1 MIEVRQQ
8 LIVKQIYENKNP
20 LSANDLAEKLK
31 CSSKTIRN
39 SIKDFN
45 EHSYLYGCCIQLQR
59 GIGYQLEI
67 ENQELFQSFLFKF
80 QKENLL
86 EEKEKRIWLIGMLLI
101 FRGDWCSLEDLAEQI
116 YVSRSTLV
124 KDLTECEKK
133 LMKYQLEFSS
143 KSGKGIRMVGSEQKL
158 REFCVHAVI
167 NYPEF
172 GEINSIL
179 PFVLSFKELVEE
191 SKIILQ
197 KLMDQYWF
205 VFSEEMI
212 REISVEIS
220 MILERVK
227 QGYLL
232 QQDYFEVEMT
242 HQILWEEWLSRLE
255 SLASIQLPSRE
266 KSYIYALLQA
276 KQMYSEEKVDNHIY
290 DLVDE
295 FLSIIQQQ
303 YHFDL
308 FDSSILVSDLAAHLQ
323 GLKYRLTHQINIRNA
338 MVKQIKEN
346 YPLAFEMSLNAL
358 RTLFSEYDLISD
370 EEVAFVALHIGV
382 ALEKIHL
389 IENKKLQRCLI
400 VCGSGKGTAKMLERI
415 IVRNL
420 ESIIVERILSK
431 REYDQQL
438 SISEDI
444 VISTIDLEK
453 KNKPVFLVQKL
464 PTQGELQKVEDEI
477 KTKITSSKKK
487 IFNFF
492 SSENFYVGEWH
503 QSKESLL
510 LERMNRLEKNEIISD
525 SKEFYCSIMQR
536 EGLGSTV
543 ISSYLATPHPMA
555 LLSKK
560 SRIDVCILRNGVQ
573 WNETETVKLIF
584 LLALSPVDYQEV
596 IEVYDYFLEII
607 RRNCEKRLIDI
618 SSYEEFIQISEEI
631 IQGME

>member
-8 LIVKQIYENKNP
+8 LIVKIIYENKNP
-20 LSANDLAEKLK
+20 LSADDLAEKLK

-39 SIKDFN
+39 SIKGFN
-45 EHSYLYGCCIQLQR
+45 EQSSLTGCYIRLLR

-67 ENQELFQSFLFKF
+67 TNQEIFQSFLTKF

-86 EEKEKRIWLIGMLLI
+86 EEKEKRIWLIALLLI
-101 FRGDWCSLEDLAEQI
+101 FKGDWCSLDDLAEQI

-133 LMKYQLEFSS
+133 LMKYQLELSS
-143 KSGKGIRMVGSEQKL
+143 KTGKGIQIIGSEQKL
-158 REFCVHAVI
+158 REFCVHAMI

-172 GEINSIL
+172 GETNGIL
-179 PFVLSFKELVEE
+179 PFVLPFKKLMEE

-197 KLMDQYWF
+197 KLMDEYWF

-212 REISVEIS
+212 REIAVEIP

-227 QGYLL
+227 QGFLL
-232 QQDYFEVEMT
+232 HQDYFEVEMT

-255 SLASIQLPSRE
+255 SLASVQLPSRE
-266 KSYIYALLQA
+266 KRYIYALLQA
-276 KQMYSEEKVDNHIY
+276 KQMYSEEKVDHHIY

-346 YPLAFEMSLNAL
+346 YPLAFEISLNAL
-358 RTLFSEYDLISD
+358 RTLFTGYDLISD
-370 EEVAFVALHIGV
+370 EEVAYVALHIGV

-389 IENKKLQRCLI
+389 VENKKLQHCLI

-415 IVRNL
+415 IIRNL
-420 ESIIVERILSK
+420 ENILVKRILSK

-438 SISEDI
+438 SIPEDV

-464 PTQGELQKVEDEI
+464 PTQGELRKIESEI
-477 KTKITSSKKK
+477 KMKLTTSKKK
-487 IFNFF
+487 IFDFF
-492 SSENFYVGEWH
+492 SPENFYIGEWH

-510 LERMNRLEKNEIISD
+510 LERTIQLEKNEIISD
-525 SKEFYCSIMQR
+525 AKAFYCSVMER

-543 ISSYLATPHPMA
+543 ISSKLATPHPMA
-555 LLSKK
+555 LLSRK
-560 SRIDVCILRNGVQ
+560 SRIDVCILKDDIQ
-573 WNETETVKLIF
+573 WNESETVKLIF

-607 RRNCEKRLIDI
+607 QQNCLKKLVD
-618 SSYEEFIQISEEI
+618 SLDYEEFIQISEEI
-631 IQGME
+631 IRGMK